1 MLDKAFWN
9 TIIDNNL
16 DTIEITNKNNSFKS
30 EYPVSN
36 IFNWYKNEEA
46 YCISIKEHIICQSCG
61 FNKLEEKF
69 LFPLNSI
76 TPQNMQFKSLND
88 ILLTYTEPS
97 SGSSEKCSYLPNK
110 KIKPNSFYLTCKQKI
125 VKDIHNPDILV
136 LYLIYRMRISLM

>member
-46 YCISIKEHIICQSCG
+46 YCISIYITCQSCG